1 MNDIICYV
9 ENIENVNCTVENTV
23 YIEKPI
29 TQEKQV
35 TPTREVQKI
44 TPDPGYTGLSQ
55 VTVDKISDNY
65 IIPTG
70 EIQINQN
77 GIYNVKDKVTA
88 NVNIPEKQLGTKT
101 ITTNGIYK
109 ATDDNLDGYSEVEV
123 ETSGVDINDYF
134 VTTVTNSNST
144 SFTKNFIKKCPKL
157 TISSDVVSLNYAF
170 ADFKPSVQDWN
181 SFIQGDTSNVQTM
194 ENCFSGIQGN
204 IHGIEYIA
212 PSLNTQ
218 NVTTMSRLFNV
229 SYDFVTI
236 PEYNAE
242 KVVNIFGAFANMLN
256 LVTFGGLKDL
266 GKNFD
271 TTQSDNYFYYRFDL
285 SSATKL
291 THESLMNI
299 INNLYDIK
307 TKGCN
312 AQSLVL
318 GSTNIAKLTSD
329 EVAIATNKGWN
340 VS

>member
-55 VTVDKISDNY
+55 VTVDKISDDY

-218 NVTTMSRLFNV
+218 NVTTMSRLFSV

-242 KVVNIFGAFANMLN
+242 KVVDIFGAFANMLN

-271 TTQSDNYFYYRFDL
+271 ITQSDNYFYYRFDL

-291 THESLMNI
+291 THESLMNV